1 MPEGSIKLI
10 VTATNTLFPLLF
22 HCGAELKHL
31 YRLVPL
37 LVAVTGRVWASRP
50 VKCELSENE
59 GVIVSLRE
67 EQKTEKRSQNVW
79 FSDSEPLRD
88 VVRESPWALA
98 DGKGP
103 FAVMVPVID
112 GRHAAAGGNYLET
125 SGDIFIPAAE
135 GFTDQILGHVLGVKN
150 LGIRRT
156 ERYLPVGTVLTA
168 VGELQEVREDQ
179 SSSMKGTFRSHDKV
193 LVLKAPQGGPFILS
207 KLPLPDLIASAEA
220 TSVICGKIAV
230 VFTTAGVCMLG
241 ISLIQ
246 SYLRRKRELYWE
258 RLARE
263 ARARRAGTAAA
274 TSRGGVSRG
283 DGAGGAD
290 VNGEDGSDNE
300 LDRRGLCIICLE
312 KDCDMVF
319 PNCGHM
325 CVCGNCTSSGRLAQC
340 PICRTHGRPIRVF
353 IT

>member
-220 TSVICGKIAV
+220 TSVICGKLYAGNFAHSV
-230 VFTTAGVCMLG
+230 VFTTEKRVVLG
-241 ISLIQ
+241 KIG
-246 SYLRRKRELYWE
+246 
-258 RLARE
+258 ARSASE
-263 ARARRAGTAAA
+263 ESWHCCCYEPGWGLP
-274 TSRGGVSRG
+274 RGR
-283 DGAGGAD
+283 
-290 VNGEDGSDNE
+290 
-300 LDRRGLCIICLE
+300 CWWC
-312 KDCDMVF
+312 
-319 PNCGHM
+319 
-325 CVCGNCTSSGRLAQC
+325 
-340 PICRTHGRPIRVF
+340 
-353 IT
+353 